1 MLYIALVSLHLEYYV
16 QLKACCYR
24 NDMELLKCV
33 QRRASKLGKGEEN
46 IEEEWLKELRLFSLL
61 RSPFSLLSILFT
73 CLQGG
78 SQDLSSKW

>member
-46 IEEEWLKELRLFSLL
+46 NEEEWLRELRLFVEVSFQSPLHSLHL
-61 RSPFSLLSILFT
+61 SARRFS
-73 CLQGG
+73 G
-78 SQDLSSKW
+78 SL